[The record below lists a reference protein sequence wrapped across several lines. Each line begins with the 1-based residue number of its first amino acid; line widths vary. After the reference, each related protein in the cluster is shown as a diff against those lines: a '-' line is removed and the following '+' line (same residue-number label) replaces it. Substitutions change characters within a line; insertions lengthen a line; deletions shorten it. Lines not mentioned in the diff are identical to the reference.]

1 MENDPK
7 VDLCFSIRG
16 KTIPV
21 DHGFDLYSC
30 ISRILPLFH
39 EAQDVGLKLIR
50 GRYTGDGLLS
60 IQPNSWLVFRLFSS
74 GLSPYINLAG
84 NSLDLR
90 GYLIQIGVPNT
101 RALYPSPVLYSHL
114 VTTRNGQDQERFLK
128 EINRQLSEMG
138 VKAEVHLGD
147 RKTFTVHDK
156 KVVGYSLQ
164 LLGLTDENSIKV
176 QEQGLGGR
184 RKMGCGFFEPV
195 ESDDQ

>member
-7 VDLCFSIRG
+7 VDLCFNIRG
-16 KTIPV
+16 KTVPV
-21 DHGFDLYSC
+21 DHGFDLFSG
-30 ISRILPLFH
+30 INRLLPLFH

-50 GRYTGDGLLS
+50 GRYVGEGLLS
-60 IQPNSWLVFRLFSS
+60 LQPNSWLVFRLRSS

-90 GYLIQIGVPNT
+90 GHLIQIGVPKT
-101 RALYPSPVLYSHL
+101 RALNPSPAIYSHL
-114 VTTRNGQDQERFLK
+114 VTTRNGQDQERFLT
-128 EINRQLSEMG
+128 EINRQFSEMS

-164 LLGLTDENSIKV
+164 ILGLSDEDSIKV

-184 RKMGCGFFEPV
+184 RKMGCGFFEPT
-195 ESDDQ
+195 EHDE